1 MSRDGTTWFRFPF
14 DAQALAEATGAKTL
28 ITACQ
33 KCQIHLTC
41 ALSNLEMGLELKDL
55 TSLLAEAIK

>member
-1 MSRDGTTWFRFPF
+1 E
-14 DAQALAEATGAKTL
+14 AEATGANTL

-41 ALSNLEMGLELKDL
+41 ALNNLDLDLELKDL
-55 TSLLAEAIK
+55 TSVLAEAIKK